1 MYQSL
6 VFLRQLD
13 GMRKWMT
20 FSYTTNVRAHAGIT
34 LQKIKTNK
42 LNQNNV
48 LPCLF
53 VFSYAFP
60 VHFVYLFVFSCAFPI
75 RFVHLFVFSCAFP
88 IRFVQFVVCYFV
100 CFLRAFSIRFVYL
113 FVCLF
118 CKGLSYTF
126 RLAVRFNCIKRAV
139 FKPLTFPAY
148 STNTVIVIFH
158 KWPPLSSDLGQP
170 FAANGL
176 PLLSFLTCV
185 NQPPTVNVRERRNE
199 TFRCGLRACVHCL
212 VGRQNNGQCFIITV
226 TLFPRYN
233 YKSATKLK
241 EQYRSGS
248 PWYRSPERTLIELFD

>member
-6 VFLRQLD
+6 VFSRQLD

-20 FSYTTNVRAHAGIT
+20 FSYSTNVRAHAGVT

-75 RFVHLFVFSCAFP
+75 RFVQL
-88 IRFVQFVVCYFV
+88 VVCYFV

-113 FVCLF
+113 FACLF
-118 CKGLSYTF
+118 CKGFSYTF
-126 RLAVRFNCIKRAV
+126 CLAVRFNCIKRAV

-148 STNTVIVIFH
+148 STNIVIVIFH

-176 PLLSFLTCV
+176 PLLSFLK
-185 NQPPTVNVRERRNE
+185 
-199 TFRCGLRACVHCL
+199 GLVHDNAH
-212 VGRQNNGQCFIITV
+212 V
-226 TLFPRYN
+226 
-233 YKSATKLK
+233 
-241 EQYRSGS
+241 
-248 PWYRSPERTLIELFD
+248 